1 MYRLGKVELE
11 EVNPHLRG
19 GRVENHLGKT
29 TPSSPDRDSN
39 LDIPVLSSQY
49 DKRASAGT
57 LVHGGSA
64 CNRGWVEKR
73 NEHLS
78 LCPDSGIAVS
88 IIRIQTFWE
97 LYDRLDNILP
107 SGFNVRV
114 ARSVVYVLYMIHINA
129 CAYYLFSFWREPGG
143 SVTSGKGSAY
153 IQCFYFATKT
163 TTAMGRNPKPDTV
176 EGTAFM
182 SFSWLLGVFVFAILI
197 GQMREHVG
205 TATHLQTEYRNLV
218 DGTLE
223 YMRRFNVPN
232 RLQDKVKLWLAF
244 TSQQQHSLGLL
255 DNWTFE
261 ANHFRHCYQCWGPD
275 LFGTDETTIL
285 DTLPPNLRAD
295 IAIHVHIA
303 TLNKVQIFNNCDP
316 ALLRDL
322 VLQLRPVVFLP
333 GDFICR
339 KGEVGKEM
347 YIVKNGQVQVMGG
360 ENTRQVLATLTEG
373 SVFGEI
379 SLLALEGGN
388 RRTADVRSRGFSNL
402 FILSKNDFDEAI
414 LNYPDAQAI
423 LKKKA
428 KALVRENAE
437 RERLNKIAAEKC
449 QQSMTEQVKSRPE
462 YCQNST
468 TEDSNNANHRT
479 FQCRVTVHRSMSQ

>member
-1 MYRLGKVELE
+1 MG
-11 EVNPHLRG
+11 
-19 GRVENHLGKT
+19 
-29 TPSSPDRDSN
+29 
-39 LDIPVLSSQY
+39 PVDLVRRPASQVISEWANKSGEWTSESGY
-49 DKRASAGT
+49 WDQH
-57 LVHGGSA
+57 V
-64 CNRGWVEKR
+64 RGWTS
-73 NEHLS
+73 LS
-78 LCPDSGIAVS
+78 
-88 IIRIQTFWE
+88 
-97 LYDRLDNILP
+97 
-107 SGFNVRV
+107 
-114 ARSVVYVLYMIHINA
+114 
-129 CAYYLFSFWREPGG
+129 
-143 SVTSGKGSAY
+143 
-153 IQCFYFATKT
+153 
-163 TTAMGRNPKPDTV
+163 
-176 EGTAFM
+176 
-182 SFSWLLGVFVFAILI
+182 
-197 GQMREHVG
+197 
-205 TATHLQTEYRNLV
+205 
-218 DGTLE
+218 
-223 YMRRFNVPN
+223 
-232 RLQDKVKLWLAF
+232 
-244 TSQQQHSLGLL
+244 
-255 DNWTFE
+255 
-261 ANHFRHCYQCWGPD
+261 
-275 LFGTDETTIL
+275 DETTIL

-428 KALVRENAE
+428 K
-437 RERLNKIAAEKC
+437 
-449 QQSMTEQVKSRPE
+449 
-462 YCQNST
+462 
-468 TEDSNNANHRT
+468 
-479 FQCRVTVHRSMSQ
+479 